1 MKTIKNYIII
11 VISIL
16 LFFSCNEESRR
27 IHNIETFA
35 KVYGYARW
43 FHPSDEAQEIDWDKF
58 AILGV
63 QKVENIKTDA
73 ELKDALL
80 QLFSP
85 IVQGLQIYETGKQ
98 KEVDLDALIPPGFT
112 KNKVIA
118 WQHYG
123 VYLSERSKIF
133 NSIRIN
139 KPQKES
145 YSFFNKYMFDVS
157 SIQGREVKLSGYF
170 KIASADSKGKASF
183 YLCPLRTSEMFK
195 SPSLLLSKSSVKI
208 KSTEWDKYEMTYK
221 IDTNTEYFNFGCALE
236 NDISLLADNFE
247 LSVKKGES
255 WETIDSINMGFELGE
270 IDNNLNNWQFNEL
283 MHKIEFTESDV
294 YSGKYGLRVEYTG
307 KQFDQ
312 APGFGEKI
320 NEPIGSNLSCVVPL
334 ALYESNSSTFPKTDG
349 KLLDELKTEISNVI
363 VPSGFN
369 RHVNLG
375 SIVIA
380 WNIFQHFYPYFDVIK
395 TNWEKVLPQTLE
407 KAYLN
412 SNKKDFTITLS
423 EMVAELEDGHGVVSG
438 ERMYHLPIRT
448 EWIENKIVIT
458 ASKDPQFKIGDII
471 TKVNGI
477 DANKVQQKTEN
488 IISGSPQLKKHRA
501 LNVFGSKF
509 ETEITNVTVERN
521 GKKVSCDVQNKSTYK
536 NMFFNSINEIQ
547 CKSDDIKE
555 IEPGIFYVNLKNC
568 TYEDVS
574 KQIEILAGSKSV
586 IYDYRWGGKL
596 NLINLIPHLT
606 DASVNSAWWNIPQVI
621 YPNRREITFH
631 KTNWS
636 LEPKLP
642 HFTSKSIIITAPC
655 VVSSGETSMGII
667 DHYNLATTVGEPTAG
682 CNGNANWVNL
692 PSGYRVM
699 WTGMK
704 VLKHDESQHHLIGF
718 LPDYPVERTLQGLK
732 EGKDEALEKA
742 LEIAKN
748 INTP

>member
-1 MKTIKNYIII
+1 MKRIKNCII
-11 VISIL
+11 VVIGIL
-16 LFFSCNEESRR
+16 LLFSCKEESRW
-27 IHNIETFA
+27 IQNIETYA

-43 FHPSDEAQEIDWDKF
+43 FHPSDEAQKIDWDKL

-98 KEVDLDALIPPGFT
+98 KEVDLDALIPPGLT
-112 KNKVIA
+112 ENKVIA

-123 VYLSERSKIF
+123 VCLSEMSNVYK
-133 NSIRIN
+133 SIRTN
-139 KPQKES
+139 KIQKES
-145 YSFFNKYMFDVS
+145 YSFFNKFMLDVS
-157 SIQGREVKLSGYF
+157 SIQSREVKLSGYF
-170 KIASADSKGKASF
+170 KIASADSNGKAFF
-183 YLCPLRTSEMFK
+183 YLCPLRMSEMLK
-195 SPSLLLSKSSVKI
+195 SPSLLLSKSSVEI

-221 IDTNTEYFNFGCALE
+221 ININTKYFNFGCALE
-236 NDISLLADNFE
+236 NNITLLADNFE
-247 LSVKKGES
+247 FSVKKGEN
-255 WETIDSINMGFELGE
+255 WEIIDSLNMGFELGE
-270 IDNNLNNWQFNEL
+270 IDKNLNNWQFSEV
-283 MHKIEFTESDV
+283 MHKIELTESDV

-312 APGFGEKI
+312 APKFGEKI
-320 NEPIGSNLSCVVPL
+320 NEPIGSNLSCIMPL

-423 EMVAELEDGHGVVSG
+423 EMVAELEDGHGVVYG
-438 ERMYHLPIRT
+438 ERMYNLPIRT

-458 ASKDPQFKIGDII
+458 ASRDPQFKIGDII

-477 DANKVQQKTEN
+477 DAYKVQQKMEN

-501 LNVFGSKF
+501 LNIFGSKF
-509 ETEITNVTVERN
+509 EAEITNVTVERN
-521 GKKVSCDVQNKSTYK
+521 GKKVSCDVQNKGTYK
-536 NMFFNSINEIQ
+536 KMFFNRLNDNQ
-547 CKSDDIKE
+547 YKSDKIKE
-555 IEPGIFYVNLKNC
+555 IEPGIFYVNLKIF
-568 TYEDVS
+568 TFDDVS
-574 KQIEILAGSKSV
+574 NQIQELAEAKCV

-596 NLINLIPHLT
+596 SLTDLIPHLT
-606 DASVNSAWWNIPQVI
+606 DSSVNSAWWNIPQVI
-621 YPNRREITFH
+621 YPDRKEITFD

-636 LEPKLP
+636 IEPKLP

-667 DHYNLATTVGEPTAG
+667 DHYNLAITVGETTAG
-682 CNGNANWVNL
+682 CNGNANWINL
-692 PSGYRVM
+692 PCGYRVM
-699 WTGMK
+699 WTGLK
-704 VLKHDESQHHLIGF
+704 VLKHDGSQHHLIGF
-718 LPDYPVERTLQGLK
+718 QPDHPINKTIKAVK
-732 EGKDEALEKA
+732 EGRDEAMEKA

-748 INTP
+748 M